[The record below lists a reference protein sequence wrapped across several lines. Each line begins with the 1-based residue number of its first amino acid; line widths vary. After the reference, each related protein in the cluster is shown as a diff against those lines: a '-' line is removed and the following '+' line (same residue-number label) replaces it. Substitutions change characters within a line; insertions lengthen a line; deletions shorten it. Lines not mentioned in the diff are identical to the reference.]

1 MDLTGSVANAEN
13 REGEKGWLFG
23 IQGCKCC
30 KNLAVL
36 GDFMLIE
43 LSSVMC
49 INIFMIRLIGM

>member
-13 REGEKGWLFG
+13 REGEKGWCLVYRDANVV
-23 IQGCKCC
+23 

-43 LSSVMC
+43 LS
-49 INIFMIRLIGM
+49 R